1 MASLAAPAPA
11 LPFDVR
17 LMNGVASALFVVA
30 GVGLVAAGAVALARS
45 PWFPIRA
52 IQIEGELQ
60 RNSVATIRANT
71 TPRLA
76 GNLLAIDLERARAV
90 FESVPWVRQATL
102 RRVWPDTLAV
112 RLEEHRPAALW
123 IDPDGNERLVNDHG
137 EVFEAN
143 LGDVEDDALPE
154 FTGPPGTADA
164 MLALYRR
171 LAPVF
176 DALGRPV
183 RALQLSGRGSWRV
196 TLDGGA
202 RVELGR
208 GSDDEVVA
216 RSERFVRTV
225 GQVTE
230 RWQRDLES
238 ADLRHADGYAVRM
251 RGITTTI
258 APAGAA
264 TKTTKR

>member
-1 MASLAAPAPA
+1 
-11 LPFDVR
+11 
-17 LMNGVASALFVVA
+17 
-30 GVGLVAAGAVALARS
+30 
-45 PWFPIRA
+45 
-52 IQIEGELQ
+52 
-60 RNSVATIRANT
+60 
-71 TPRLA
+71 
-76 GNLLAIDLERARAV
+76 V

-154 FTGPPGTADA
+154 FTGPPGTAGA